1 MAEDPDAGRLA
12 KGTVLA
18 SRYEL
23 DGLLGHGGMA
33 DVYHGI
39 DQVLGRQVAVKVLGP
54 QFARDQSFVARFR
67 REAQA
72 AAALNH
78 PNLVSVFDTGS
89 DDGTHYIVMEY
100 VAGTTLAKVIRDEG
114 PLPADRAAAIALAVA
129 RALAFAHRA
138 GLVHRDVKPANIM
151 LSGDGT
157 VKVMDFGIAR
167 TTNGESL
174 TQTAAVLGTATYF
187 SPEQAQ
193 GAAVDARSDIYALG
207 CVLFEMLT
215 GHPPFAGEN
224 PVAVAYKHVTEN
236 PPRPSEE
243 AQGVPAELEAIVM
256 RCLAKHPDDRYQT
269 AEDLADDLQRFRTGS
284 PVDATALLAARPTQA
299 LPTTKARPLPP
310 TPKQQD
316 DRRRRRIGVAAIVT
330 ALVVIVGL
338 GLFLLARSLGSSGSQ
353 EITVDPSVVGKT
365 VTVAKEILASQGFTN
380 VTTTTQPNQAP
391 AGIVTDYNPKTAVPG
406 DAITLT
412 VSSGPAQVGVPNV
425 VCETRRDAFAQLKA
439 VGLTALVGQP
449 PVNNPICP
457 TKGVVAAQDP
467 PGGTTVNTGTSVTLW
482 FVPAPSPSPSPS
494 PPPSPSLS
502 PSPPPS
508 PSPSPTAESSPSPS

>member
-1 MAEDPDAGRLA
+1 MAEDSDAGRLA

-18 SRYEL
+18 SRYAL

-33 DVYHGI
+33 DVYHGT

-114 PLPADRAAAIALAVA
+114 PLPADRAATIALAVT

-151 LSGDGT
+151 LSSEGA

-193 GAAVDARSDIYALG
+193 GEAVDARSDIYALG

-215 GHPPFAGEN
+215 GHPPFSGEN
-224 PVAVAYKHVTEN
+224 PVAVAYKHVQED
-236 PPRPSEE
+236 PPHPSDE
-243 AQGVPAELEAIVM
+243 ARGVPPELEAIVM
-256 RCLAKHPDDRYQT
+256 RCLAKDPEDRYQT
-269 AEDLADDLQRFRTGS
+269 AEDLADDLQRFR
-284 PVDATALLAARPTQA
+284 
-299 LPTTKARPLPP
+299 
-310 TPKQQD
+310 
-316 DRRRRRIGVAAIVT
+316 
-330 ALVVIVGL
+330 
-338 GLFLLARSLGSSGSQ
+338 SG
-353 EITVDPSVVGKT
+353 
-365 VTVAKEILASQGFTN
+365 
-380 VTTTTQPNQAP
+380 
-391 AGIVTDYNPKTAVPG
+391 
-406 DAITLT
+406 
-412 VSSGPAQVGVPNV
+412 
-425 VCETRRDAFAQLKA
+425 
-439 VGLTALVGQP
+439 
-449 PVNNPICP
+449 
-457 TKGVVAAQDP
+457 
-467 PGGTTVNTGTSVTLW
+467 
-482 FVPAPSPSPSPS
+482 
-494 PPPSPSLS
+494 
-502 PSPPPS
+502 
-508 PSPSPTAESSPSPS
+508 

>member
-1 MAEDPDAGRLA
+1 MAEGSDAGRLA

-114 PLPADRAAAIALAVA
+114 PLPADRAATIALAVA

-151 LSGDGT
+151 LSGDGA

-193 GAAVDARSDIYALG
+193 GEAVDARSDIYALG
-207 CVLFEMLT
+207 VRPVRDADGPPAVLRREPRR
-215 GHPPFAGEN
+215 GRVQARPRGSAPPERGGAGI
-224 PVAVAYKHVTEN
+224 
-236 PPRPSEE
+236 
-243 AQGVPAELEAIVM
+243 PAELEAIVM
-256 RCLAKHPDDRYQT
+256 RCLAKDPEDRYQT
-269 AEDLADDLQRFRTGS
+269 AEDLADDLQRFRYGAVPSTPRPAAS
-284 PVDATALLAARPTQA
+284 RLARRRPF
-299 LPTTKARPLPP
+299 PTTKAAGPL
-310 TPKQQD
+310 TTRKQLD
-316 DRRRRRIGVAAIVT
+316 DQRRRRIGVAAIVT
-330 ALVVIVGL
+330 ALILIVGL

-353 EITVDPSVVGKT
+353 EITVDATVVLST
-365 VTVAKEILASQGFTN
+365 VPVAKE
-380 VTTTTQPNQAP
+380 
-391 AGIVTDYNPKTAVPG
+391 
-406 DAITLT
+406 
-412 VSSGPAQVGVPNV
+412 
-425 VCETRRDAFAQLKA
+425 
-439 VGLTALVGQP
+439 
-449 PVNNPICP
+449 
-457 TKGVVAAQDP
+457 
-467 PGGTTVNTGTSVTLW
+467 
-482 FVPAPSPSPSPS
+482 
-494 PPPSPSLS
+494 
-502 PSPPPS
+502 
-508 PSPSPTAESSPSPS
+508 